1 MFEDILEKLVALGY
15 IGIFITSFAGTTSIV
30 IPIPY
35 VPILLAAA
43 LSGKFNPALL
53 ALAAGLGSGIGEM
66 VGYAIGRAGRK
77 VIGEKYERR
86 FTALAKIFSKY
97 GAIAIYIFALT
108 PLPDDLIIIPL
119 GLIKYGFWRAFIPC
133 FLGKL
138 SMCTIV
144 AYFGAYASN
153 IVYQLYG
160 EAGVTSTIIAAIAL
174 SIILILLFKIDWE
187 KVLEKYLGEKLS

>member
-1 MFEDILEKLVALGY
+1 LFEKLLENLMGLGY
-15 IGIFITSFAGTTSIV
+15 LGIFLTSFAGTTSII

-53 ALAAGLGSGIGEM
+53 TLVAGSGSGIGEM
-66 VGYAIGRAGRK
+66 VGYAMGYAGRK
-77 VIGEKYERR
+77 AVGEKYERR
-86 FTALAKIFSKY
+86 FAALAKIFSKY
-97 GAIAIYIFALT
+97 GATAIYIFALT

-138 SMCTIV
+138 SMCAIV
-144 AYFGAYASN
+144 AYSGAYASN
-153 IVYQLYG
+153 IIYQLYG

-174 SIILILLFKIDWE
+174 SIVLMLLFKIDWE
-187 KVLEKYLGEKLS
+187 KILEKYLGEKLG